1 MEEFNTQFRGLMQKI
16 DALSLRERFLVFS
29 VVVAIILGTWNT
41 FFYQTNMLERQ
52 KLVNDVNR
60 IEMEISSKTRL
71 IEEIMA
77 KRSFDPNKS
86 TQEQLS
92 RIESQLN
99 TMKAQVD
106 FKAAGFIS
114 PRQMAQALEEL
125 LRQGDLVLINL
136 ETLSPTNLFV
146 EDDNAQKHPPKN
158 ELPDAPL
165 VYRHG
170 LTIEFEGSYFQT
182 LRYLKTLEAL
192 KWRFYWD
199 MVDYKVQSY
208 PLARIKI
215 SVYTLSF
222 EEGWLGV

>member
-1 MEEFNTQFRGLMQKI
+1 MEEVNTQFRGLMQKI
-16 DALSLRERFLVFS
+16 DALSLRERFLVFL
-29 VVVAIILGTWNT
+29 VVVGIILGTWST
-41 FFYQTNMLERQ
+41 FFHQPNKLERQ
-52 KLVNDVNR
+52 KLVDDVTR

-71 IEEIMA
+71 IEEIMV

-86 TQEQLS
+86 TREQLS

-99 TMKAQVD
+99 KMKAQVD
-106 FKAAGFIS
+106 SKAVGFIS

-125 LRQGDLVLINL
+125 LQQGDLVLINL
-136 ETLSPTNLFV
+136 ETLSPTQFYG
-146 EDDNAQKHPPKN
+146 DGDNAQKQPPKN
-158 ELPDAPL
+158 ELSDAPL

-199 MVDYKVQSY
+199 MVDYKVQTY
-208 PLARIKI
+208 PLARTKI